1 MTEPDYAFYQQL
13 GRELFARKGRLSLL
27 SRLRLSILSSIEYLQ
42 AARHLV
48 PLQPTYTGKLPTSAQ
63 VVESLDKAY
72 RTSDTSRLFLAARVG
87 LEADFEYWYQRLVQA
102 GARLETTN
110 LYRQI
115 AASGSL
121 ALYNRI
127 AAQFPLGDVIQKIRI
142 VELALFYGN
151 LELGL
156 ALYEDIRRGP
166 RSRYRL
172 PEIEDLMAFAIR
184 SMSPSTLEGLWNY
197 RDAHTTPGNKGE
209 LYLLTNNRFFW
220 LSVDY
225 QNLFGVEF
233 FASKV
238 NPDFPM
244 PVALERVISLG
255 SDNLELFQMLERL
268 CRQRGQTPD
277 YPLLLQKARQYQ
289 RFYIEDYLTYPRT
302 LQQLLLLSG
311 EAQS

>member
-1 MTEPDYAFYQQL
+1 MTEPDHAFYQQL

-27 SRLRLSILSSIEYLQ
+27 SRLRLSTLAPAEYLQ
-42 AARHLV
+42 AARHLM

-72 RTSDTSRLFLAARVG
+72 RTSDISRLFLAARVG
-87 LEADFEYWYQRLVQA
+87 LEADFEHWYEQLASSGV
-102 GARLETTN
+102 RLETTN

-115 AASGSL
+115 AASGNL

-127 AAQFPLGDVIQKIRI
+127 ATRFPLRDSTQKIRI

-156 ALYEDIRRGP
+156 TLYEDVRRGP
-166 RSRYRL
+166 RGRYAL
-172 PEIEDLMAFAIR
+172 PEMEELMAFAIR

-197 RDAHTTPGNKGE
+197 RDAHTSEGNKGE

-255 SDNLELFQMLERL
+255 SDNLELFRLLERL
-268 CRQRGQTPD
+268 CRQRGQMPD

-302 LQQLLLLSG
+302 LQQLLLP
-311 EAQS
+311 QS